1 MKKFIIEES
10 FVSYA
15 DIEIY
20 ADSKDEAL
28 AKYHRG
34 DYPMDNYSISD
45 YKEDYTLL
53 AITEEGENQ
62 PLETFNEEKDD
73 IFIDI
78 NETGGKY

>member
-20 ADSKDEAL
+20 AENKDEAL

-34 DYPMDNYSISD
+34 DYPMSNYSISD
-45 YKEDYTLL
+45 YKDDYNLL
-53 AITEEGENQ
+53 DIREETQEVA
-62 PLETFNEEKDD
+62 
-73 IFIDI
+73 
-78 NETGGKY
+78 

>member
-20 ADSKDEAL
+20 AENKDEAL

-34 DYPMDNYSISD
+34 DFPMSNYSISD
-45 YKEDYTLL
+45 YKDDYNLL
-53 AITEEGENQ
+53 DIREETQEVTWWKQ
-62 PLETFNEEKDD
+62 LH
-73 IFIDI
+73 
-78 NETGGKY
+78 

>member
-20 ADSKDEAL
+20 AENKDEAL

-34 DYPMDNYSISD
+34 DFPMSNYSISD
-45 YKEDYTLL
+45 YKDDYNLL
-53 AITEEGENQ
+53 DIREETQGV
-62 PLETFNEEKDD
+62 F
-73 IFIDI
+73 
-78 NETGGKY
+78 

>member
-20 ADSKDEAL
+20 AEDKDEAL

-34 DYPMDNYSISD
+34 DYPMSNYSISD
-45 YKEDYTLL
+45 YKDDYNLL
-53 AITEEGENQ
+53 DIREETQEVA
-62 PLETFNEEKDD
+62 
-73 IFIDI
+73 
-78 NETGGKY
+78 

>member
-20 ADSKDEAL
+20 AESKDEAL

-34 DYPMDNYSISD
+34 DYPMSNYSISD
-45 YKEDYTLL
+45 YKDDYNLL
-53 AITEEGENQ
+53 DIREETQEVA
-62 PLETFNEEKDD
+62 
-73 IFIDI
+73 
-78 NETGGKY
+78 

>member
-28 AKYHRG
+28 AKYEAG
-34 DYPMDNYSISD
+34 DYSSFNYSVSD
-45 YKEDYTLL
+45 FTDNYTLL
-53 AITEEGENQ
+53 AITAEGENQ
-62 PLETFNEEKDD
+62 PLETF
-73 IFIDI
+73 
-78 NETGGKY
+78 

>member
-20 ADSKDEAL
+20 AENKDEAL
-28 AKYHRG
+28 AKYHG
-34 DYPMDNYSISD
+34 GHYSMSDYNISD

-62 PLETFNEEKDD
+62 SLETFNEEKDD

>member
-20 ADSKDEAL
+20 AENKDEAL

-34 DYPMDNYSISD
+34 DYPMSNYSISD
-45 YKEDYTLL
+45 YKLL
-53 AITEEGENQ
+53 AITAEGENQ
-62 PLETFNEEKDD
+62 PLETF
-73 IFIDI
+73 
-78 NETGGKY
+78 

>member
-20 ADSKDEAL
+20 AENKDEAL

-34 DYPMDNYSISD
+34 DFPMSNYSISD
-45 YKEDYTLL
+45 YKDDYNFLD
-53 AITEEGENQ
+53 IREETQEV
-62 PLETFNEEKDD
+62 T
-73 IFIDI
+73 
-78 NETGGKY
+78 

>member
-20 ADSKDEAL
+20 AEDKDEAL

-34 DYPMDNYSISD
+34 DWKNYSVSD
-45 YKEDYTLL
+45 YKDDFNLL
-53 AITEEGENQ
+53 AITAEGENQ
-62 PLETFNEEKDD
+62 PLETF
-73 IFIDI
+73 
-78 NETGGKY
+78 